1 MKKLSTLAILTSLSF
16 LFFNVSNSASSNFQS
31 VNCKEKGA
39 CQNNP
44 ECKKHKHCNNKKC
57 SKECKQRKKALKKE
71 AMEACKNSTDVKSC
85 VKEYKAKKKA
95 EWKAKKQEISTINE
109 TK

>member
-1 MKKLSTLAILTSLSF
+1 MKKLSTLAILTSLSL
-16 LFFNVSNSASSNFQS
+16 LFFNFANSASSNFQS

-39 CQNNP
+39 CENNP
-44 ECKKHKHCNNKKC
+44 ECNTHKRCIKK
-57 SKECKQRKKALKKE
+57 EELKKE
-71 AMEACKNSTDVKSC
+71 AMKACKNSADVQSC
-85 VKEYKAKKKA
+85 VKEYKTKKKA